1 MVKQTQEEREQKRE
15 EKQAYLKRKKVLVP
29 IELNNY
35 DRIIIFRGTN
45 NYWMIDGHSA
55 IIFANKIGPEIGIR
69 RAVKHDT
76 DYDYKFEDGVISIQS
91 VDYYISQISSTK
103 LIKKTKKEEDV
114 ITFFLANKISETEY
128 RLLLRSKE
136 LKRQKLEEMII
147 KSRPMPQVIV
157 RTEEVFKTG
166 FRLYKKYTE
175 PATRT
180 ILSERLV
187 DQLRTAH
194 KMVLLVAREDI
205 KKYDALI
212 KVRTTLSRAMVDVMQ
227 LSITEAWSIGDYTA
241 ISTQL
246 ISSIN
251 AIDTELKEHSGDKPI
266 SVLRQK
272 MSA

>member
-45 NYWMIDGHSA
+45 NYWMIGGHSA